1 MFVCVYVCVC
11 LSLCSNYR
19 RKINIET
26 SKVWWLLHTSL
37 HWNTWVC
44 LTYRHPT
51 PGTPA
56 AHGTHRTG
64 DAGPAGWHRWGTT
77 GWVMAL
83 RHSVVWRL
91 YSILVSLIVCVVSL
105 FKKTCRILPVV
116 NLKTWKKL
124 IHSSLFI
131 IIFIF
136 LHTYIII
143 ITFIIFSFFIVF
155 FFFLHFT
162 LQQNYINISIHVFF
176 P

>member
-1 MFVCVYVCVC
+1 
-11 LSLCSNYR
+11 
-19 RKINIET
+19 
-26 SKVWWLLHTSL
+26 
-37 HWNTWVC
+37 
-44 LTYRHPT
+44 
-51 PGTPA
+51 
-56 AHGTHRTG
+56 
-64 DAGPAGWHRWGTT
+64 
-77 GWVMAL
+77 MAL

-155 FFFLHFT
+155 FFFFTFYITAKLHQHFNSRFLSLNQTFFFIIIIFQFFHLHFIFIF
-162 LQQNYINISIHVFF
+162 LIYSLFYFPHSLFIFIFLFLCHKSSFF
-176 P
+176 SSFQ